1 MKTPPP
7 KPGPSG
13 PQASAAQFRMK
24 EEADKRKKKPSAIQS
39 LAGAMANAAVGQA
52 RSMAGTAGRVAKA
65 PGNVARSMAGTAGR
79 VAKAPGNVAR
89 SMAGNAGRVG
99 RAVNPFD

>member
-1 MKTPPP
+1 
-7 KPGPSG
+7 
-13 PQASAAQFRMK
+13 MK
-24 EEADKRKKKPSAIQS
+24 EEADKRKKKKPSAIQS

-52 RSMAGTAGRVAKA
+52 KSMAGTAGRVAKA

-79 VAKAPGNVAR
+79 V
-89 SMAGNAGRVG
+89 G

>member
-1 MKTPPP
+1 
-7 KPGPSG
+7 
-13 PQASAAQFRMK
+13 MK

-52 RSMAGTAGRVAKA
+52 KSMAGTAGRVAKA

-79 VAKAPGNVAR
+79 L
-89 SMAGNAGRVG
+89 G